1 LPVIRR
7 KKRTRDLATFF
18 GMLFFVIVL
27 ISVALSIGN
36 LIAYREII
44 SRLSNV
50 TNYVDQK
57 VNQVHKEVE
66 SVKAL
71 MAPNSLV
78 DKYISAANYL
88 REFGYDFE
96 RILANISDDP
106 TTGYFMVFTIGNENV
121 WFSIRDAEKTY
132 FNKELKPGLSDYRF
146 FYFKEPKI
154 RTNYD
159 VIIPP
164 EATITVG
171 KPGRIYLLFFG
182 VGTKFHPTKVVQL
195 TESKYENFA
204 QKFSLYIPG
213 R

>member
-1 LPVIRR
+1 
-7 KKRTRDLATFF
+7 
-18 GMLFFVIVL
+18 MLFFIIVL

-171 KPGRIYLLFFG
+171 KPGQI
-182 VGTKFHPTKVVQL
+182 
-195 TESKYENFA
+195 
-204 QKFSLYIPG
+204 G
-213 R
+213 RAHV